1 MKVLRIMTLRMRVM
15 TMRVMTMRGMRVM
28 RMMMRV
34 RRRMIMFWCS
44 TGGRAVLPLLLTCS
58 CCEPLIL

>member
-1 MKVLRIMTLRMRVM
+1 MKVLRIMTMRMRRMRVM
-15 TMRVMTMRGMRVM
+15 RRMTMRVM
-28 RMMMRV
+28 RMM
-34 RRRMIMFWCS
+34 RRRRIMFWCS